1 MIVWFDSLMYFVYL
15 GGLFYVLNDINAN
28 VVTETLSEGI
38 VVNATSLEIIGKF
51 HPGDNEFSRPHD
63 IAVSPDGSSVY
74 VVELIKSHIRK
85 FELGK

>member
-1 MIVWFDSLMYFVYL
+1 MHIL

-28 VVTETLSEGI
+28 VMTETLSEGI

-51 HPGDNEFSRPHD
+51 HPGDKEFSRPHD
-63 IAVSPDGSSVY
+63 MAISPDGSSVY

>member
-28 VVTETLSEGI
+28 VVTEILSEGI